1 MVMNLYM
8 TDAGDRLTV
17 TGIPIRFRPYLPQD
31 IWRLSSGAVIVTL
44 RPSALICYLTRFRHR
59 REQLL
64 GLEERR
70 KRERDNRRHAIL
82 KAARKLFFE
91 KGFKPVTVESIAK
104 KAELSKGSI
113 YLYFNSKEEIY
124 TQILLSDIDKFHEH
138 FTDLL
143 QNSPSATEA
152 LIRFAGIYV
161 DLFLSDRELFRILMT
176 FMLHTSDMNLPEEL
190 NNHIIKST
198 NKNISIIE
206 DIFRYGIDRGEF
218 PPTIN
223 LRLNRNAIWGL
234 LNGIISLHLFTG
246 TESKRAE
253 AIQSTLRVGLD
264 TYIKGLMIREQQR

>member
-1 MVMNLYM
+1 
-8 TDAGDRLTV
+8 
-17 TGIPIRFRPYLPQD
+17 
-31 IWRLSSGAVIVTL
+31 
-44 RPSALICYLTRFRHR
+44 
-59 REQLL
+59 
-64 GLEERR
+64 
-70 KRERDNRRHAIL
+70 
-82 KAARKLFFE
+82 
-91 KGFKPVTVESIAK
+91 
-104 KAELSKGSI
+104 
-113 YLYFNSKEEIY
+113 
-124 TQILLSDIDKFHEH
+124 
-138 FTDLL
+138 
-143 QNSPSATEA
+143 
-152 LIRFAGIYV
+152 
-161 DLFLSDRELFRILMT
+161 MT